1 MIKNILNNEFIRN
14 AFTLMLGTALSQAIP
29 IAIIP
34 ILTRIFTPEDFGL
47 LALYGAC
54 VAILSVFIAGR
65 YEIAIMLPKS
75 NEDAKIL
82 LQASIIITFL
92 IATIL
97 FIPILFFNKQIAN
110 LLGNKNIAPWLYLLP
125 LSALLTGT
133 YQSLTYW
140 NNRQKKFKDIAIS
153 RVNQSLTQGF
163 IQTVLG
169 FIKISGG
176 LIIGQAIGIA
186 LSVIFLLKNNQTYK
200 EIKDINNKKT
210 IITKMLEYKKFPQY
224 SIFGS
229 LCDASAAQLPIFIL
243 TRFYS
248 HTVTGMFSL
257 TLRVLNIPAIIISAA
272 IGQVFFQK
280 IVEINHTTPEKLN
293 RHIIKTFIILFL
305 MYFPI
310 IPVLFIWG
318 DSLFSFVFGDKWR
331 EAGVYAG
338 YLVIAVAIR
347 FSVSPLSAV
356 MGLEKNVKQGA
367 FWQIL
372 YICTI
377 IPTLYFSSS
386 LPIQQFFIIF
396 TIHEVVLYLIYLI
409 LILKSSKTTT

>member
-140 NNRQKKFKDIAIS
+140 NNRQK
-153 RVNQSLTQGF
+153 NL
-163 IQTVLG
+163 
-169 FIKISGG
+169 KIS
-176 LIIGQAIGIA
+176 
-186 LSVIFLLKNNQTYK
+186 
-200 EIKDINNKKT
+200 
-210 IITKMLEYKKFPQY
+210 QY
-224 SIFGS
+224 
-229 LCDASAAQLPIFIL
+229 
-243 TRFYS
+243 
-248 HTVTGMFSL
+248 
-257 TLRVLNIPAIIISAA
+257 
-272 IGQVFFQK
+272 
-280 IVEINHTTPEKLN
+280 PE
-293 RHIIKTFIILFL
+293 
-305 MYFPI
+305 
-310 IPVLFIWG
+310 
-318 DSLFSFVFGDKWR
+318 
-331 EAGVYAG
+331 
-338 YLVIAVAIR
+338 
-347 FSVSPLSAV
+347 
-356 MGLEKNVKQGA
+356 
-367 FWQIL
+367 
-372 YICTI
+372 
-377 IPTLYFSSS
+377 
-386 LPIQQFFIIF
+386 
-396 TIHEVVLYLIYLI
+396 
-409 LILKSSKTTT
+409 